1 MELLLAIIPPV
12 QAAAQYLA
20 QGTDFNVTDDGI
32 KYLAAGLAM
41 GLGAVGPALAIG
53 NLVGRAMDALGRNP
67 EALPAIQVNMI
78 LGLAFA
84 EAIGIYALVVAVM
97 IGFVIAFDILGILPA
112 MMLLCFGLPIL
123 WGERRLHLVI
133 PYAIIFPLA
142 IYGLFAIVL
151 RVHFEPSPLVF
162 W

>member
-20 QGTDFNVTDDGI
+20 QGTDFNITDDGM
-32 KYLAAGLAM
+32 KYIAAGLAM
-41 GLGAVGPALAIG
+41 GLGALGPAFAIG

-67 EALPAIQVNMI
+67 EALPAVQVNMI

-97 IGFVIAFDILGILPA
+97 IGFVF
-112 MMLLCFGLPIL
+112 
-123 WGERRLHLVI
+123 
-133 PYAIIFPLA
+133 
-142 IYGLFAIVL
+142 
-151 RVHFEPSPLVF
+151 
-162 W
+162 

>member
-1 MELLLAIIPPV
+1 MELLLAIMPPLG
-12 QAAAQYLA
+12 AAAHYVA
-20 QGTDFNVTDDGI
+20 QGTNLSITDNAI

-41 GLGAVGPALAIG
+41 GVGAMAPAWAIG

-97 IGFVIAFDILGILPA
+97 IGFVF
-112 MMLLCFGLPIL
+112 
-123 WGERRLHLVI
+123 
-133 PYAIIFPLA
+133 
-142 IYGLFAIVL
+142 
-151 RVHFEPSPLVF
+151 
-162 W
+162 